1 VLKKIFDS
9 IYAVSDTRT
18 LYIDGINVLVLADAH
33 LGFEEDMARSG
44 FFIPRAQLL
53 KAINY
58 VEKALGYI
66 GEVSRVVIDGD
77 LKHAFDRL
85 LRQEKL
91 EVKQFLDYLTKER
104 RVKEVV
110 VVRGN
115 HDNFLPIVLKE
126 YGVNLVDSIEYSVA
140 GLKILLTHGHKE
152 LDLSHDAVI
161 IGHEHPSINLVDSL
175 GLLIKVPCYLK
186 MPTDT
191 EATILVLPAI
201 GAYQA
206 GNSISLVRE
215 NYLSPIVRKYAV
227 IEDGVPIAILDDQLI
242 ELPEAKFILRSL
254 STHVH

>member
-1 VLKKIFDS
+1 MLKKIFDS

-175 GLLIKVPCYLK
+175 GLL
-186 MPTDT
+186 
-191 EATILVLPAI
+191 
-201 GAYQA
+201 
-206 GNSISLVRE
+206 
-215 NYLSPIVRKYAV
+215 
-227 IEDGVPIAILDDQLI
+227 
-242 ELPEAKFILRSL
+242 
-254 STHVH
+254 